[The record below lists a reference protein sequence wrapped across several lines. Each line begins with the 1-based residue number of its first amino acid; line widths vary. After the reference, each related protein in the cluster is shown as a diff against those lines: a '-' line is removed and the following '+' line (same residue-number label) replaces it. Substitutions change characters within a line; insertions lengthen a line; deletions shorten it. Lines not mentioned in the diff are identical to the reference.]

1 MSYTPADPYTP
12 FFPGAVTQ
20 KPDNIFDGQDIVFQH
35 VGPLW
40 DEVIRTQN
48 VLLGTVGSTVSLLGS
63 ATGSVPLT
71 VSGISGQTANLFR
84 ARIGTTDY
92 FTVGSAGQIASAGS
106 ATIGGAIAVSGS
118 ATIDG
123 QTTIKNDIT
132 TTAVTNFVSNFLN
145 LSDANPT
152 FRINK
157 NGFMSWGVGGS
168 TATDTTLYRTSA
180 AFLRTD
186 GDFLV
191 GSNANPFAGTGIRL
205 DNSGAIDVGRATP
218 DSTNVITVSGLGETT
233 PRFGVSGV
241 GTLGW
246 SGGSGSVDASIARS
260 GASTLAVTGSLT
272 VGTALTVN
280 GKTPVYTDN
289 AALTDARTPTGAA
302 GGDLAGTYPNPTI
315 KTDVALLGA
324 PTTTTASTPDSST
337 KIATTA
343 FVKNQGYA
351 TLASPTLTGTPLA
364 PTAAVDTNSSQIANT
379 AFVLAQAASATP
391 SAIGTAAAG
400 TSTRFARADHVHNI
414 TAGSVAYDRLN
425 LSNSIVNA
433 DIGNSAAI
441 AYSKL
446 NLDGNIQLSDL
457 ASALQQALNP
467 VGTIQAYAGSSAP
480 SGWLIC
486 DGCTIPNGSGAPT
499 GGSGVNTINT
509 NYSALFAI
517 LGTNFGS
524 AGKIPDLRGRTMI
537 GAGTGAGLTAR
548 SLNSS
553 NTGLGAENHSLTPA
567 ETALREH
574 QHLAGTLAADAVG
587 GHQHGY
593 YQQPGYTA
601 AYSGGSGIPRAADNN
616 AALGGFPTIT
626 DISGAHGH
634 TISGSVAKNTEAN
647 GAAHNNMQPSQI
659 VNYIIKY

>member
-1 MSYTPADPYTP
+1 MTYTPADPYTP

-20 KPDNIFDGQDIVFQH
+20 KPDNISDGQDIVFQH

-92 FTVGSAGQIASAGS
+92 FTVSSAGQIASAGS

-157 NGFMSWGVGGS
+157 NGLMSWGVGGS

-191 GSNANPFAGTGIRL
+191 GSNANPFAGAGVRL
-205 DNSGAIDVGRATP
+205 DNSGAIDVGLATP

-246 SGGSGSVDASIARS
+246 SGGSGSVDASITRS

-302 GGDLAGTYPNPTI
+302 GGDLTGTYPNPTI
-315 KTDVALLGA
+315 KNDVALLGA

-414 TAGSVAYDRLN
+414 TAGSVTSTMLQNDAATDANRAVTTNHIRDNAVSNAKLRDSAGFSVIGKTGTGSGDPADIVAGADSVLRRSGSGNLEFGSIVTNNIANDAVTYAKLAADVKTFDVPTSGTGVYFTSSGDFTAASLSTASVQN
-425 LSNSIVNA
+425 PVVISAASSAVTLSLPNNIGSEGATITVCQTGTGAVTISPKSGSAATINGSTSNTYALGAQYSVVTLLCLSNSGSN
-433 DIGNSAAI
+433 
-441 AYSKL
+441 
-446 NLDGNIQLSDL
+446 
-457 ASALQQALNP
+457 
-467 VGTIQAYAGSSAP
+467 GTWVI
-480 SGWLIC
+480 
-486 DGCTIPNGSGAPT
+486 T
-499 GGSGVNTINT
+499 G
-509 NYSALFAI
+509 
-517 LGTNFGS
+517 
-524 AGKIPDLRGRTMI
+524 D
-537 GAGTGAGLTAR
+537 
-548 SLNSS
+548 
-553 NTGLGAENHSLTPA
+553 
-567 ETALREH
+567 
-574 QHLAGTLAADAVG
+574 
-587 GHQHGY
+587 
-593 YQQPGYTA
+593 
-601 AYSGGSGIPRAADNN
+601 
-616 AALGGFPTIT
+616 
-626 DISGAHGH
+626 
-634 TISGSVAKNTEAN
+634 
-647 GAAHNNMQPSQI
+647 
-659 VNYIIKY
+659 YI

>member
-1 MSYTPADPYTP
+1 MTYTPADPYTP

-92 FTVGSAGQIASAGS
+92 FTVSSAGQIASAGS

-191 GSNANPFAGTGIRL
+191 GSNANPFAGTGVRL

-218 DSTNVITVSGLGETT
+218 DGTNVITVSGLGETT

-246 SGGSGSVDASIARS
+246 SGGSGSVDASITRS
-260 GASTLAVTGSLT
+260 GASTLAVNGSLT

-302 GGDLAGTYPNPTI
+302 GGDLTGTYPNPTI

-391 SAIGTAAAG
+391 SAIGTAAVG

-414 TAGSVAYDRLN
+414 TDNAVSYAKLAADVKTFDVPTSGTGVYFTSSGDFTAASLSTASVQNPVVISAASSAVTLSLPNNIGSEGATITVCQTGTGAVTISPKSGSAATINGSTSNSYLLGAQYSVVTLLC
-425 LSNSIVNA
+425 LSNSGSN
-433 DIGNSAAI
+433 
-441 AYSKL
+441 
-446 NLDGNIQLSDL
+446 
-457 ASALQQALNP
+457 
-467 VGTIQAYAGSSAP
+467 GTWVI
-480 SGWLIC
+480 
-486 DGCTIPNGSGAPT
+486 T
-499 GGSGVNTINT
+499 G
-509 NYSALFAI
+509 
-517 LGTNFGS
+517 
-524 AGKIPDLRGRTMI
+524 D
-537 GAGTGAGLTAR
+537 
-548 SLNSS
+548 
-553 NTGLGAENHSLTPA
+553 
-567 ETALREH
+567 
-574 QHLAGTLAADAVG
+574 
-587 GHQHGY
+587 
-593 YQQPGYTA
+593 
-601 AYSGGSGIPRAADNN
+601 
-616 AALGGFPTIT
+616 
-626 DISGAHGH
+626 
-634 TISGSVAKNTEAN
+634 
-647 GAAHNNMQPSQI
+647 
-659 VNYIIKY
+659 YI